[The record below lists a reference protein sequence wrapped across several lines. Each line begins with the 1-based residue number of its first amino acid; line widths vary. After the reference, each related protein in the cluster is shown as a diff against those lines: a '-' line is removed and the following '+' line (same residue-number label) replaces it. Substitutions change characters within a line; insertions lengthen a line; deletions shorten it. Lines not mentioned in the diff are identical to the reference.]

1 MSRDRL
7 GEYELLQPIA
17 SGGMGTVYL
26 ARKTSTGELRA
37 IKRIHAHL
45 HSGTEFV
52 CMLRDEARL
61 SGRVNHR
68 NVVRTYELCE
78 SDGAVFLVMEYI
90 AGRTLYSV
98 FRNLPDHMPPAPIA
112 LAMIR
117 DVLCG
122 LHAAHSAV
130 AEDHAPLGLIH
141 RDISPQNVI
150 VGEDGITRI
159 LDFGVAK
166 ARGNLQETAEGVV
179 KGKLAYMAPETLR
192 GAPVT
197 QRVDVYASGVLL
209 WELLAGQRLF
219 QGESDAVTIGRV
231 LEHVIPRPS
240 SRSASAPAA
249 LDSVVLQATAR
260 APEQR
265 YESAQ
270 AFLGALDAVATFAS
284 AAEVTAWL
292 QGTPGSRAHHV
303 AALPTEAEVQP
314 TRTEVEV
321 RRSGRSPA
329 RMAGVLIA
337 LAGIAAAAGLAMKA
351 GVTRAGTLHVSM
363 LEHAKG
369 AAAASSVAR
378 DGVQQSAIAPEQ
390 APSATRPRVLL
401 STSAKLPVRKN
412 AGAPPPVTA
421 KTRDPSTCYVADST
435 GTLHI
440 RAECL

>member
-1 MSRDRL
+1 MSRERL
-7 GEYELLQPIA
+7 GEYDLLQPIA

-26 ARKTSTGELRA
+26 ARKTSSGELRA

-45 HSGTEFV
+45 HSGAEFV
-52 CMLRDEARL
+52 AMLRDEARL

-68 NVVRTYELCE
+68 NVVRTYELGE
-78 SDGAVFLVMEYI
+78 SRGALFLVMEYV
-90 AGRTLYSV
+90 AGRTLHSV
-98 FRNLPDHMPPAPIA
+98 FRNLSSHQPPAPIA
-112 LAMIR
+112 LAMMR

-150 VGEDGITRI
+150 VGQDGITRI

-166 ARGNLQETAEGVV
+166 ARGNLQETAEGIV

-209 WELLAGQRLF
+209 WELLTGQRLF

-240 SRSASAPAA
+240 SRCSSAPAT

-260 APEQR
+260 VPEQR

-270 AFLGALDAVATFAS
+270 AFLRALDTVATFAS
-284 AAEVTAWL
+284 AQEVATWL
-292 QGTPGSRAHHV
+292 RGTPDSHPQPIASAHPEPE
-303 AALPTEAEVQP
+303 LQP
-314 TRTEVEV
+314 TKTEVDV
-321 RRSGRSPA
+321 RRRVRGPARVAGILLALTGIAGTTAFAAGRSDRLLHVPILA
-329 RMAGVLIA
+329 RANTPTFASGSAQELARRPENAVA
-337 LAGIAAAAGLAMKA
+337 LEPSAARTRGIPSNSAQ
-351 GVTRAGTLHVSM
+351 VTRRKSVS
-363 LEHAKG
+363 
-369 AAAASSVAR
+369 
-378 DGVQQSAIAPEQ
+378 GV
-390 APSATRPRVLL
+390 PSG
-401 STSAKLPVRKN
+401 ST
-412 AGAPPPVTA
+412 
-421 KTRDPSTCYVADST
+421 KTRDPASCYVADSD